1 MGVYSDLDWQGPG
14 GVACSSR
21 RSERGTLLA
30 RLRGRY
36 SELDWWGVGGVACS
50 SRRSERV
57 TVLGVSLGTLRW
69 GELLRARVREALL
82 LGRVQRLRVRERVA
96 RVLGQ

>member
-1 MGVYSDLDWQGPG
+1 MVGCWWG
-14 GVACSSR
+14 R
-21 RSERGTLLA
+21 TLLSTEREGYFA
-30 RLRGRY
+30 GAATGGF
-36 SELDWWGVGGVACS
+36 SELDWWGVGVVACS

-69 GELLRARVREALL
+69 GEWLRARVREALL